1 MNSRNASIQHQV
13 KLRSPHSSFTRA
25 DHAQVQALL
34 SVQRPLARR
43 RSKLRSI
50 LSVAAFGASMGP
62 PACLWDDLT
71 LAEDSTS
78 VIQKTEDPRQE
89 TGRLKGGR
97 YHWINDLAV
106 AQDHNQEL
114 RQRTCKTRLFNAL
127 TCHSNISE
135 RRRLH
140 FRRDIQTGSIL
151 P

>member
-1 MNSRNASIQHQV
+1 MNSRNASIQHRA
-13 KLRSPHSSFTRA
+13 KLQSPHSSFTRA
-25 DHAQVQALL
+25 DHAQSTGFAECATTVGA
-34 SVQRPLARR
+34 SEVEA
-43 RSKLRSI
+43 KVM

-62 PACLWDDLT
+62 PACFWDDLT

-106 AQDHNQEL
+106 GQDHNQERL
-114 RQRTCKTRLFNAL
+114 HRTGKTRLFNAF

-140 FRRDIQTGSIL
+140 FRRGTQTGPIL
-151 P
+151 R